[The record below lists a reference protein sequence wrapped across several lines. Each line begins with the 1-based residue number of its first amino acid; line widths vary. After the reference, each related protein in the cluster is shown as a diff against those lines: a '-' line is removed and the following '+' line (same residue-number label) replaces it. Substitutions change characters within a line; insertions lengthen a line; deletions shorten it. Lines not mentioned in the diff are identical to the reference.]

1 MPPVEFRLP
10 INGVSDQTPYIK
22 QPGDTT
28 DPDALL
34 NVVADDVA
42 TGRGRLSTRAK
53 LTTIARDIAGPGR
66 GLGSIPR
73 ASGTTGTQ
81 LGEVV
86 SDTVGAS
93 ADSGVLR
100 AQFFVLNSDGGLHS
114 QYADTRGT
122 GVANPPTGEGGYG
135 GFYTCWHATD
145 AAIGYV
151 GTIARNTTLTTQDK
165 VVCGLQR
172 IDISTR
178 TITHSQWLVDAAP
191 GYSSPLPN
199 DPPGPEQRDLL
210 PNEIIQHGPYLFVAV
225 AHYVYVFNAD
235 DLTYIQRHA
244 IDWAL
249 EVQCIRAVTR
259 GGVSYLLT
267 ACTGNRDVSGAVVA
281 DSASPV
287 EYFGEHYRSAVAIHT
302 ISTTTSGGAV
312 TVGGTVLTRRAMP
325 MGISSGAG
333 YEDHR
338 TFRLSE
344 YSRSRPRGR
353 LIYGMDTTTLG
364 DVVVTTANQG
374 WGYDGFNVAGHRPD
388 GAAPYLNVARV
399 VLDAAYDAV
408 PATTILPG
416 SATRYGPSAA
426 VGGWEV
432 EVGSLRRSYSW
443 NAATYFNDIPALVS
457 GFRDPQATNNEPAV
471 WAVAIDET
479 AGAVYVAGRRGLTTG
494 GSTVYALDLETG
506 LFLWEFDTVGIVQ
519 QNGIQVDP
527 STGRVVV
534 AMIRSIGVVVD
545 GTPSTAHAE
554 VVWLNPETGEAVR
567 IFSFPDA
574 IRLNSKVNPAYTLG
588 AFDVDVNASGQVLV
602 ALSPFVYDE

>member
-1 MPPVEFRLP
+1 MRPVEFRLP
-10 INGVSDQTPYIK
+10 VNGVSDQTPYIK

-53 LTTIARDIAGPGR
+53 LSTIARDIAGPGQ
-66 GLGSIPR
+66 GIGSIAR
-73 ASGTTGTQ
+73 ASGVTGTQ
-81 LGEVV
+81 TGEVV

-100 AQFFVLNSDGGLHS
+100 AQFFVINPDGGLHS

-135 GFYTCWHATD
+135 GFYACWHATD
-145 AAIGYV
+145 KTIAYT

-165 VVCGLQR
+165 VICGLQR
-172 IDISTR
+172 INTATR
-178 TITHSQWLVDAAP
+178 AVTHSAWVVDADP

-225 AHYVYVFNAD
+225 AHYVYVYDAA
-235 DLTYIQRHA
+235 DLTYIRRHA
-244 IDWAL
+244 IDWCL
-249 EVQCIRAVTR
+249 EVQCIRAITR

-267 ACTGNRDVSGAVVA
+267 ASTGNRDVSGAVVA

-287 EYFGEHYRSAVAIHT
+287 EFMGEHYRSAVALHT
-302 ISTTTSGGAV
+302 ISTTASGGAV

-325 MGISSGAG
+325 MGIASGAG

-353 LIYGMDTTTLG
+353 LVYGMDATALG
-364 DVVVTTANQG
+364 DVVLATANQG

-388 GAAPYLNVARV
+388 GAAPYLNVAKV

-408 PATTILPG
+408 PAVTILPS
-416 SATRYGPSAA
+416 SATRYGPSAV

-443 NAATYFNDIPALVS
+443 NGNTYFNDIPALAS
-457 GFRDPQATNNEPAV
+457 GFRDPQATGNEPAV
-471 WAVAIDET
+471 WAVAIDEN
-479 AGAVYVAGRRGLTTG
+479 AGAVYVAGRRGQITG
-494 GSTVYALDLETG
+494 GSTVYALDLESG
-506 LFLWEFDTVGIVQ
+506 LLLWEFDTVGVVQ

-534 AMIRSIGVVVD
+534 GMIRSLGVEVD

-554 VVWLNPETGEAVR
+554 VVWLNAETGQAVR

-574 IRLNSKVNPAYTLG
+574 IRFNTKVNAGYVLG
-588 AFDVDVNASGQVLV
+588 AFDVDVNADGQVLV